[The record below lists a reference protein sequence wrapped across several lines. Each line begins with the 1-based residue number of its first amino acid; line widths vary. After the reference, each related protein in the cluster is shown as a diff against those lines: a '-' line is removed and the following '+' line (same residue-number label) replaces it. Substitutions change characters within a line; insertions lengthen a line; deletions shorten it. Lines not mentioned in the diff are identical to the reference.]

1 MATLTVNSG
10 SSSLKSSLFGEG
22 PHQAAPLLEFS
33 VSDIFGSPHFKISGP
48 ATGQTIEKELNLR
61 EVLDSERHAVCMQ
74 NVLDWLTREDNLPAL
89 RAIGHRVVHGG
100 DLFKGPVIIDR
111 AVIENLKALIPLAP
125 LHQPASIALIEACA
139 RALPNIPQCACF
151 DTMFH
156 QQQEKWERDYA
167 LPNEFTRAGIHRYG
181 FHGLS
186 YEYITRQ
193 LLQHDT
199 NYSRKSIIIAHLGAG
214 ASMCGV
220 KSGKSVAT
228 TMGFS
233 TLDGLPM
240 GSRCGS
246 IDPGALIFL
255 MREHR
260 MGADE
265 LEELL
270 YRRSGWLG
278 VSGVS
283 ADMLQLRD
291 SSEPKA
297 ALAIRQFTYRIVREV
312 GSLAAAMGGVDS
324 LVFTGGIGENDAT
337 LRRAVAEGCRWL
349 GMSLDQRANLSHRAV
364 ISDSHSR
371 IEVRVMPTSEATMIA
386 HHTQKTMT

>member
-1 MATLTVNSG
+1 MAILTVNSG
-10 SSSLKSSLFGEG
+10 SSSLKSSLFGDG
-22 PHQAAPLLEFS
+22 QHQATPLLEFNIA
-33 VSDIFGSPHFKISGP
+33 DIFGSPRFKVSG
-48 ATGQTIEKELNLR
+48 TGVGQTIEKELDLR
-61 EVLDSERHAVCMQ
+61 EALDSERHAVCMQ
-74 NVLDWLTREDNLPAL
+74 TVLDWLAGEDNLPAL
-89 RAIGHRVVHGG
+89 QAIGHRVVHGG
-100 DLFKGPVIIDR
+100 DLFNGPVIIDR
-111 AVIENLKALIPLAP
+111 AVIENLKALIPMAP
-125 LHQPASIALIEACA
+125 LHQPASIVLIEACA
-139 RALPNIPQCACF
+139 SALPKIPQCACF

-167 LPNEFTRAGIHRYG
+167 LPQEFTQAGIHRYG

-186 YEYITRQ
+186 YEYITQR

-199 NYSRKSIIIAHLGAG
+199 DYSRKSIIIAHLGAG

-255 MREHR
+255 MREHG

-283 ADMLQLRD
+283 ANMLQLRE
-291 SSEPKA
+291 SCESKA
-297 ALAIRQFTYRIVREV
+297 AFAIRQFTYRIIREV

-337 LRRAVAEGCRWL
+337 LRQAVAKGCKWL
-349 GMSLDQRANLSHRAV
+349 GMSLDQRANLGHRAV
-364 ISDSHSR
+364 ISDSDSR
-371 IEVRVMPTSEATMIA
+371 IEVRVMPTIEATMIA
-386 HHTQKTMT
+386 HHTRKTLP